1 MSNRTVVI
9 VPSRG
14 RPENIKELLYALE
27 DTQTTA
33 DFVLVL
39 DNDDET
45 IPEYVQVASNSTFKS
60 INIFRFE
67 REGRGMAKPLNKA
80 AQLLKHNY
88 DFFCFMGD
96 DHRPRT
102 SEWDLAM
109 EDALTGAGGI
119 AYGNDLI
126 QGAGLP
132 TAVVMSADIVRTL
145 GGMTP
150 PNMIHLYLD
159 NFWLKL
165 GQDLNR
171 IHYLPEVIIEHLHP
185 IAGKAE
191 WDANYREV
199 NAQEVYSADA
209 VAFKDY
215 IASADYQRLLE
226 TLCDQA

>member
-9 VPSRG
+9 IPTRS
-14 RPENIKELLYALE
+14 RPENIVELLE
-27 DTQTTA
+27 SFEETNTTA
-33 DFVLVL
+33 DLWIVCDEDDPKLSEYRAIQVNTFVF
-39 DNDDET
+39 N
-45 IPEYVQVASNSTFKS
+45 
-60 INIFRFE
+60 
-67 REGRGMAKPLNKA
+67 REGKGMAKPLNRA
-80 AQLLKHNY
+80 AKELAYNY

-102 SEWDLAM
+102 NEWDLAM

-209 VAFKDY
+209 QAFKSY
-215 IASADYQRLLE
+215 IESADYQHLLE
-226 TLCDQA
+226 TLRDQA

>member
-1 MSNRTVVI
+1 MSNRLAVI
-9 VPSRG
+9 IPTRS
-14 RPENIKELLYALE
+14 RPEAIAQVIESFEATE
-27 DTQTTA
+27 TTA
-33 DFVLVL
+33 DLFIVCDDDDPRL
-39 DNDDET
+39 DD
-45 IPEYVQVASNSTFKS
+45 YKALAV
-60 INIFRFE
+60 NICIFA
-67 REGRGMAKPLNKA
+67 REGKGMAKPLNKA
-80 AQLLKHNY
+80 SKELAYNY
-88 DFFCFMGD
+88 DFFAFLGD

-102 SEWDLAM
+102 QKWD
-109 EDALTGAGGI
+109 DAFEAELDKLGTGLV
-119 AYGNDLI
+119 YGNDLI
-126 QGAGLP
+126 QGEGLP
-132 TAVVMSADIVRTL
+132 TAVAMTSDIVRLL

-226 TLCDQA
+226 TLRDQA